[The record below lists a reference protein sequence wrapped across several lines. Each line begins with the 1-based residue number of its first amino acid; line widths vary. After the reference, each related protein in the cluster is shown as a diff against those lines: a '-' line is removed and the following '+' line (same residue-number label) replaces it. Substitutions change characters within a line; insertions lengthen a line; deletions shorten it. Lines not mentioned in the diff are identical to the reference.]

1 MAASAY
7 KSVHSL
13 RENVVDSAIRTVQIE
28 TRALEELSLA
38 ISDTSLGRDLSDAAE
53 LIVNA
58 KGRLIVTGMGKS
70 GHIGR
75 KIAAT
80 LASTGTP
87 SMFMHPGEASHGDLG
102 MVTTN
107 NVVLALSWSGET
119 SELSDVI
126 AYTRRFSVPLLAI
139 TSRADSALGR
149 AADICFIMPRVQE
162 ACPNRL
168 APTSSTTVQLAF
180 GDALAVAL
188 IEQRGFSAT
197 DFRTFHPGG
206 KLGAQLMSVS
216 DLMGTGNDVPQVMPT
231 SSLLDATLE
240 MTRKRYGTT
249 AVIDDS
255 GRLVGAFTDGDLRR
269 SITTADLGD
278 AVSRHM
284 STNPVIVEPDMLAS
298 EALKI
303 MNDRTISTLFVVDGH
318 SLVGIVHL
326 HDLLR
331 AGVA

>member
-1 MAASAY
+1 MIADPRSVVQSLPGGVVKSA
-7 KSVHSL
+7 V
-13 RENVVDSAIRTVQIE
+13 RAVEIE
-28 TRALEELSLA
+28 VRALEELASA
-38 ISDTSLGRDLSDAAE
+38 IANTSLGEDLSEAAK
-53 LIVNA
+53 LIAA

-87 SMFMHPGEASHGDLG
+87 SMFMHPAEASHGDLG
-102 MVTTN
+102 MVTPN

-149 AADICFIMPRVQE
+149 AADICFTMPRVQE

-206 KLGAQLMSVS
+206 KLGAQLMSVA
-216 DLMGTGNDVPQVMPT
+216 DLMGTGNDVPQVTPS

-249 AVIDDS
+249 AVIDDD
-255 GRLVGAFTDGDLRR
+255 GHLIGAFTDGDLRR
-269 SITTADLGD
+269 SITTGNLSDT
-278 AVSRHM
+278 VRMHM
-284 STNPVIVEPDMLAS
+284 SDDPVMVHPNVLAS
-298 EALKI
+298 EALNI
-303 MNDRTISTLFVVDGH
+303 MNNRTISALFVVDDR